1 MGEHTTLLI
10 TICTRDNR
18 LLRVALKYKT
28 DSLPCECT
36 LYPMEPPHMIL
47 LTDLLPLHVQT
58 AGKIVDVEEIF
69 DAVVSDV
76 SVFEEIK
83 P

>member
-1 MGEHTTLLI
+1 MGEYTTLLI

-36 LYPMEPPHMIL
+36 MYPMEPCHMER
-47 LTDLLPLHVQT
+47 LTDLFPLHVQT
-58 AGKIVDVEEIF
+58 AGKVVDVEEIF
-69 DAVVSDV
+69 EATVISAD
-76 SVFEEIK
+76 
-83 P
+83 

>member
-1 MGEHTTLLI
+1 MSEYTCLLI

-36 LYPMEPPHMIL
+36 SYPMESVHREL
-47 LTDLLPLHVQT
+47 LSDMLPLHVQT
-58 AGKIVDVEEIF
+58 AGKIVNVEDIF
-69 DAVVSDV
+69 DA
-76 SVFEEIK
+76 EISHE
-83 P
+83 